1 MRFPVPPEVVSLSK
15 EITFIN
21 YRKEQGL
28 ELIQLWRKSFAQA
41 MSIEEDTRE
50 EVIKEHLDYLQT
62 YNPKIIRV
70 ALEKNRKKIVGFM
83 AKEENIIKDLFI
95 HVEYQRKGLGSRFIN
110 QAKAEEEFLTLSTFQ
125 LNKGAQQFYEF
136 HDFVIARV
144 GFAGVEGNDWAS
156 SKEQLADITYEW
168 ERTHLE
174 ME

>member
-1 MRFPVPPEVVSLSK
+1 MKE

-21 YRKEQGL
+21 FRKEHGL

-41 MSIEEDTRE
+41 MGIEEDTRKE
-50 EVIKEHLDYLQT
+50 EVNEHLAYLQT
-62 YNPKIIRV
+62 YNPEIIRV
-70 ALEKNRKKIVGFM
+70 ALEKNKNKIVGFM
-83 AKEENIIKDLFI
+83 AKEENTIKDLFI

-136 HDFVIARV
+136 HDFVIVRV

-168 ERTHLE
+168 KRVTKKLQS
-174 ME
+174 

>member
-1 MRFPVPPEVVSLSK
+1 MKE

-21 YRKEQGL
+21 FRKEHGL
-28 ELIQLWRKSFAQA
+28 QLIQVWRKSFTQA
-41 MSIEEDTRE
+41 MGIEEDTRE
-50 EVIKEHLDYLQT
+50 EEVNEHLVYLQT
-62 YNPKIIRV
+62 YNPEIIRV
-70 ALEKNRKKIVGFM
+70 ALENKNKIVGFM
-83 AKEENIIKDLFI
+83 AKEENTIKDLFI

-110 QAKAEEEFLTLSTFQ
+110 QAKVKEEFLTLSTFQ

-144 GFAGVEGNDWAS
+144 GFAGVEGNAWAS

-174 ME
+174 MK

>member
-1 MRFPVPPEVVSLSK
+1 MKIILVDF
-15 EITFIN
+15 
-21 YRKEQGL
+21 RKEYGL
-28 ELIQLWRKSFAQA
+28 DLVQLWRKSFAQA
-41 MSIEEDTRE
+41 MGIEEDTRE
-50 EVIKEHLDYLQT
+50 EVVKEHLAYLQT

-144 GFAGVEGNDWAS
+144 GFASAEGNAWAS
-156 SKEQLADITYEW
+156 SKKQLADITYEW
-168 ERTHLE
+168 KRVTKKLQS
-174 ME
+174 

>member
-1 MRFPVPPEVVSLSK
+1 MKIILVDF
-15 EITFIN
+15 
-21 YRKEQGL
+21 RKEYGL
-28 ELIQLWRKSFAQA
+28 DLVQLWRKSFAQA
-41 MSIEEDTRE
+41 MGIEEDTRE
-50 EVIKEHLDYLQT
+50 EAVNEHLAYLQT
-62 YNPKIIRV
+62 YNPEIIRV

-144 GFAGVEGNDWAS
+144 GFAGVEGNAWAS

-174 ME
+174 MK